1 MTDGTLIAGA
11 TIIDGTGAP
20 GAVGDVLIK
29 DGRIVHVSTS
39 LDERRGALDERREAL
54 DDQGVEVIDAH
65 GLVVA
70 PGFIDIHTHSDVSLY
85 LDGRGQ
91 SKLFQGVT
99 TEVIG
104 NCGFSPYPL
113 TPERRDEQLDLMEGV
128 GDDRIDPDW
137 TDLDGYAAAL
147 EGRGI
152 ALNAASLVGHGQ
164 LRLAAAG
171 SDERPLTEDEIDVAT
186 QLLATLLDQ
195 GAFGLSTGLTYV
207 PSRFADTAELQA
219 LCRVLADRGAIYT
232 THARGDGAPSI
243 VEAIELSR
251 STGVRV
257 QYSHLAINN
266 PAKWGTADA
275 LLSLLSKGREG
286 GADIAGD
293 VYPYDASASALT
305 QYLPVWIQ
313 EGGIEGL
320 RERLADNETFAR
332 AEADLAAG
340 WGSGGV
346 IPWYWDRVI
355 LSRTDGLLGTTDG
368 ETIEEAATR
377 LGHTPAALV
386 LKMCAAGGHRVQVVL
401 RYRTEEDMQ
410 AFLVDPCT
418 TMGSDGSAV
427 GYDLTDRRPHP
438 RFFGASAR
446 LLGRYVRELGLLDL
460 STAVHKMTGA
470 VADRIGI
477 TDRGVLRPGA
487 AADVV
492 LFDPSAVIDRAT
504 FVDPAQPPDG
514 IRAVWVNGELAVDR
528 GVQTEARA
536 GRVLRRGL

>member
-1 MTDGTLIAGA
+1 MADSTLIRGA
-11 TIIDGTGAP
+11 SIVDGTGAP
-20 GAVGDVLIK
+20 AMVGDVLIE
-29 DGRIVHVSTS
+29 DGRVSAV
-39 LDERRGALDERREAL
+39 G
-54 DDQGVEVIDAH
+54 EVTTTRHETVDGT

-113 TPERRDEQLDLMEGV
+113 TKERRSEQLDLLEGV

-152 ALNAASLVGHGQ
+152 ALNAAPLVGHGQ

-171 SDERPLTEDEIDVAT
+171 SEERPLTDHEIAVAT
-186 QLLATLLDQ
+186 GILGTLLDQ

-207 PSRFADTAELQA
+207 PSRFADTAELEA
-219 LCRVLADRGAIYT
+219 LCRILADKNAIYT
-232 THARGDGAPSI
+232 THARGDGAASI
-243 VEAIELSR
+243 TEAIELAR
-251 STGVRV
+251 ATGVRV
-257 QYSHLAINN
+257 QYSHLAIND
-266 PAKWGTADA
+266 PARWGSAGDLLA
-275 LLSLLSKGREG
+275 LLAQGREG

-305 QYLPVWIQ
+305 QYLPVWVQ
-313 EGGIEGL
+313 EGGMDQL
-320 RERLADNETFAR
+320 RQRLEDKETFAR
-332 AEADLAAG
+332 AEADLAVG
-340 WGSGGV
+340 WGAGGV
-346 IPWYWDRVI
+346 IPWFWDRVI

-368 ETIEEAATR
+368 ETVADAAAR
-377 LGHTPAALV
+377 LGQTPAALV
-386 LKMCAAGGHRVQVVL
+386 LRLTAAGGHRVQVVL

-410 AFLVDPCT
+410 AFLADPCT

-427 GYDLTDRRPHP
+427 GYDLADRRPHP

-460 STAVHKMTGA
+460 PTAVHKMTGA

-492 LFDPSAVIDRAT
+492 LFDPAVVLDRAT

-514 IRAVWVNGELAVDR
+514 IHAVWVNGELAVSN
-528 GVQTEARA
+528 GGQTDARA
-536 GRVLRRGL
+536 GRVLRRGLQ